1 MDPRTELLK
10 LYCDNSTQ
18 AIEAADGKL
27 LLDAF
32 GVTQP
37 DALVAIPG
45 YLEAFAL
52 VSECASIVDNLAAK
66 QPTPGEQIRESLR
79 TLRRMVDDGAP
90 AKKVDTARALV
101 ECRLRK
107 AWPPAQQ
114 ALYDEKKQILEW
126 RDFFVSYTNR
136 DAPAIN
142 QQFRDLIK
150 SCLGSAPRGTQL
162 QANYLARVITRHLRR
177 YQQLSGFFDEDN
189 LKVGEN
195 IQDEVDRYCTK
206 AFAFVQLIEP
216 LTFDKEPPQ
225 NWCFHEYKRFSE
237 NPAVVGVLGDKDRH
251 YFILTDP
258 QLSAIQP
265 ASLFP
270 PYTGWVKRIG
280 DLKQA
285 HIALNDERNTTLRAK
300 IKDIATQILA
310 LRSEI
315 IDRWLS

>member
-1 MDPRTELLK
+1 MDLRAELLK
-10 LYCDNSTQ
+10 LYCDHSTQ

-27 LLDAF
+27 LLAAF
-32 GVTQP
+32 GVKQP
-37 DALVAIPG
+37 DELIAIPG
-45 YLEAFAL
+45 YPEAFAL

-66 QPTPGEQIRESLR
+66 HPAPDDQVRESLR
-79 TLRRMVDDGAP
+79 TLRRMVDDG
-90 AKKVDTARALV
+90 D
-101 ECRLRK
+101 ECRLRE

-114 ALYDEKKQILEW
+114 ALYDEKRQILEW

-150 SCLGSAPRGTQL
+150 SCLGSTPKGAQL

-189 LKVGEN
+189 LQVGEN
-195 IQDEVDRYCTK
+195 LQDAVDGFCTK

-216 LTFDKEPPQ
+216 LSFDKEPPH

-237 NPAVVGVLGDKDRH
+237 NPAIVGLVGDKNRH
-251 YFILTDP
+251 YFVLTDP

-270 PYTGWVKRIG
+270 PFAGWVQRID
-280 DLKQA
+280 DLRHA
-285 HIALNDERNTTLRAK
+285 HIAVKDERNTTLRAK
-300 IKDIATQILA
+300 IKEIATQILA